1 MPWAGTPPAAAPEA
15 LPAPRFAPAI
25 ARRRAAPPEPAG
37 AQSPRTAGARSWSR
51 LLHDGPPNMLADMD
65 LIRPISGFFLVVTG
79 AVLCARRSCRTK
91 HSLPPPPT
99 SPWLGEAFL
108 ALSRLA
114 RYKRLSDPT
123 CEDFEYHVC
132 LHFDYYSRAGVA

>member
-1 MPWAGTPPAAAPEA
+1 
-15 LPAPRFAPAI
+15 
-25 ARRRAAPPEPAG
+25 
-37 AQSPRTAGARSWSR
+37 
-51 LLHDGPPNMLADMD
+51 MLADMD

-108 ALSRLA
+108 ALSCLA
-114 RYKRLSDPT
+114 LFS
-123 CEDFEYHVC
+123 
-132 LHFDYYSRAGVA
+132 G